1 MRSIISCFLSF
12 IFFFQV
18 QAQSDQTRITYQG
31 DESCANTPALMLYQF
46 NGVGMDK
53 VAFLEKGANNL
64 YAYEMPKSNSQFYY
78 VGAGANNV
86 KPVILGQEDQVILSG
101 TCKDFQGANTRL
113 SDLNK
118 DYAVLRNDMNTLNK
132 ETNLLMRQIQVA
144 GGDKQK
150 VEAVSASL
158 KALDDKKL
166 DLLLQTAEENP
177 YLGKIVALTTYLS
190 FQNNGSIYNNEL
202 EYYANEFFQ
211 HVDWTDEAYQH
222 NAWVFESVKSYTE
235 TISAFNF
242 PAEVHKKYLT
252 DLLAKIPSESH
263 SYQLALAAM
272 VGGLSSKQHP
282 NVTYF
287 GQLFMDKYQKT
298 APAAAKAIKSQ
309 TASATA
315 FMIGSEAPD
324 FTQQTPEGED
334 LTLSELRGKVVLVDF
349 WASWCGPCRRE
360 NPNVVKVYD
369 KYKAQGFEILGVS
382 LDKQKSRWLQAIE
395 KDQLTWKQV
404 SDLKGWQND
413 VAKLYG
419 VRSIPS
425 TILLDA
431 EGKIIARNLRG
442 SALEAK
448 LAEVFAEN

>member
-1 MRSIISCFLSF
+1 MRFLLSYFLF
-12 IFFFQV
+12 IASALSLS
-18 QAQSDQTRITYQG
+18 AQSDQARIVYQG
-31 DESCANTPALMLYQF
+31 DESCAATKALILYQF
-46 NGVGMDK
+46 NGVNMDK
-53 VAFLEKGANNL
+53 VAFLDKGAGNL
-64 YAYEMPKSNSQFYY
+64 FEYKMPKSSPQFYY
-78 VGAGANNV
+78 VGSGASNA

-101 TCKDFQGANTRL
+101 NCKSFRAASTKI
-113 SDLNK
+113 SDLNNA
-118 DYAVLRNDMNTLNK
+118 YSTLRNDMNTLNR
-132 ETNLLMRQIQVA
+132 ETNNLMRQMQA
-144 GGDKQK
+144 AKGDATQA
-150 VEAVSASL
+150 ETVSTAL
-158 KALDDKKL
+158 KALDDRKL

-190 FQNNGSIYNNEL
+190 FQNNGSKYSNEL

-211 HVDWTDEAYQH
+211 HVDWTDGAYQH
-222 NAWVFESVKSYTE
+222 NAWVYESVKSYTE

-242 PAEVHKKYLT
+242 PVEVHKKYLT
-252 DLLAKIPSESH
+252 DLLNEIPSESH
-263 SYQLALAAM
+263 SHQLALAAI
-272 VGGLSSKQHP
+272 VGALGGKQHP
-282 NVTYF
+282 NVAHF
-287 GQLFMDKYQKT
+287 GQLFVDKYKNT
-298 APAAAKAIKSQ
+298 APAAAKSIKAQ
-309 TASATA
+309 IAGAQA
-315 FMIGSEAPD
+315 FMIGAEAPD

-369 KYKAQGFEILGVS
+369 KYKEQGFEILGVS

-395 KDQLTWKQV
+395 ADKLTWKQV

-425 TILLDA
+425 TILLDT

-442 SALEAK
+442 AALEAK